1 MRSGF
6 VLRCRCQSNCTSRV
20 KKYFLLSFTAL
31 AFLRKI
37 SSAAT
42 DAELVAAYRSTGNLQ
57 VLGDLYN
64 RYMDLVY
71 GVCLKYLKTPDDA
84 QDAVMNVF
92 EELITKLQKHE
103 VENFKSWLYTLAKNH
118 CLMRLRSDKKMPV
131 AKMAEEIMQSGES
144 GHLEDAL
151 SREESFLQME
161 DCLKQLSADQR
172 KAVELFY
179 LQGKCY
185 NEIAAETGLEWNTVR
200 SYIQNGR
207 RNLKLCME
215 SSMAKTALK

>member
-6 VLRCRCQSNCTSRV
+6 VLRCRCESDCTSRS

-42 DAELVAAYRSTGNLQ
+42 DAELVSEYRQSGELS

-84 QDAVMNVF
+84 QDAVMSIF

-103 VENFKSWLYTLAKNH
+103 VDNFKSWLYTLAKNH
-118 CLMRLRSDKKMPV
+118 CLMRLRSEKRSPHTGLK
-131 AKMAEEIMQSGES
+131 EEFMQSEES
-144 GHLEDAL
+144 GHLEDVMR
-151 SREESFLQME
+151 REENFVQLE
-161 DCLKQLSADQR
+161 DCLKQLSSDQR
-172 KAVELFY
+172 TAVELFY
-179 LQGKCY
+179 LHRKCY
-185 NEIAAETGLEWNTVR
+185 NEIAAETGLDWNQVR

-215 SSMAKTALK
+215 SSAAKTAMK